1 MIDVFNFTCLNLPE
15 LSYNIEMKLHFGTIA
30 NIFTIKDSLG
40 ETESRK
46 TLQKT
51 GSALIKSFEIF

>member
-30 NIFTIKDSLG
+30 NIFTIKDSPRILG
-40 ETESRK
+40 KLRAERHSGR
-46 TLQKT
+46 LV
-51 GSALIKSFEIF
+51 LP